1 MIARAL
7 RMNNASKSNM
17 LKLVNYLTSSQGN
30 AQRVQSVRI
39 SNCEEKEDAEWA
51 ALEMLATQKMNTR
64 AQGDKTYHLVLSFHE
79 NLSERQLAE
88 IEERVCSKLGFVA
101 HQRISVLHGDTD
113 NPHLHIAINKIH
125 PRQLTIHEP
134 FYDQAKLADISKVLE
149 QRYSLVPDNHVFRS
163 EARETAA
170 KSMEIAGDME
180 SLIGWIQR
188 NALDDMKNA
197 TSWEELH
204 TTLATNGLSIKQAGN
219 GLIIAS
225 GKLHVKAS
233 SVDRKMS
240 RKNLEARLGAF
251 VPGKVQN
258 VKAERSYS
266 KRPMPLSRRDT
277 KELWNR
283 YTAWR
288 AQQDRL
294 RKEQLV
300 ELQQRR
306 ETELS
311 SFDSDL
317 KRAITKHVVKGQ
329 ILKRILYA
337 MQHSE
342 AKRKRQAILAKYT
355 RERHKIFQEKPNLSW
370 RTWLEN
376 EAKAGNAD
384 ALKAIRARQRGEE
397 WKAKFSGRG
406 VLMPNGSAKQKP
418 QLKDAV
424 KITLK
429 GTLLF
434 KDGCRDDGRGVS
446 IPQHS
451 DETII
456 TCALERIVKQHGRV
470 PISLDM
476 TPEQARKVV
485 EVAAA
490 QRIPVSFNDP
500 ALERMRQQSLAPII
514 QSREYSR

>member
-17 LKLVNYLTSSQGN
+17 LKLVSYLTSSQGN
-30 AQRVQSVRI
+30 VQRVQSVRI
-39 SNCEEKEDAEWA
+39 TNCEEKDDAEWA

-64 AQGDKTYHLVLSFHE
+64 AQGDKTYHVVLSFHE
-79 NLSERQLAE
+79 NLSERQLVE
-88 IEERVCSKLGFVA
+88 IEEQVCRKLGFDG
-101 HQRISVLHGDTD
+101 HQRISVLHGDTE

-125 PRQLTIHEP
+125 PDRLTIHEP
-134 FYDQAKLADISKVLE
+134 YYDKTKLAEISEVRE
-149 QRYSLVPDNHVFRS
+149 SRYSLVPDNHIFRN

-188 NALDDMKNA
+188 NVLDDMKKA
-197 TSWEELH
+197 ASWEELH
-204 TTLATNGLSIKQAGN
+204 TTLAKNGLIMKEAGN
-219 GLIIAS
+219 GLIITS

-240 RKNLEARLGAF
+240 RKNLETRLGTF

-258 VKAERSYS
+258 VKAERAYS

-277 KELWNR
+277 RELWNR
-283 YTAWR
+283 YAAWR
-288 AQQDRL
+288 EQQDRL

-300 ELQQRR
+300 ELQQHR
-306 ETELS
+306 EDELS
-311 SFDSDL
+311 FFDSDL

-329 ILKRILYA
+329 VLKRILYA

-342 AKRKRQAILAKYT
+342 AKRKRQAIQAKYT
-355 RERHKIFQEKPNLSW
+355 RERHKIFQERPNLSW
-370 RTWLEN
+370 RAWLEN
-376 EAKAGNAD
+376 EAKAGNVD
-384 ALKAIRARQRGEE
+384 ALKAIRARQHGEE
-397 WKAKFSGRG
+397 WKEKFSGRG
-406 VLMPNGSAKQKP
+406 VIMPTGSVKQKP
-418 QLKDAV
+418 QLKDVV

-434 KDGCRDDGRGVS
+434 KDGCRDDERGVS

-456 TCALERIVKQHGRV
+456 ANALQRVVKQYGRV

-476 TPEQARKVV
+476 TSEQARKVV

-490 QRIPVSFNDP
+490 QHISVLFWEPT
-500 ALERMRQQSLAPII
+500 LERMRRSLVPV
-514 QSREYSR
+514 QSREHSR